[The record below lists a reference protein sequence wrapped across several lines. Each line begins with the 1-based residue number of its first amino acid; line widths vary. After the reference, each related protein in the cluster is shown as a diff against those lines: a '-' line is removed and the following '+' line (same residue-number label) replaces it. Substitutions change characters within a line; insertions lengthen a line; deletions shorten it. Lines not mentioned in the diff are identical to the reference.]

1 MTIYFSYT
9 DRMIS
14 SPTPQLIGEAPA
26 WLAALEHVSRVAP
39 LDRPILVIGERGT
52 GKELIGERL
61 HFLSKRWEGPF
72 VKVNCAALSEELLDS
87 ELFGHERGAFTGA
100 TDRRAGRFELADGG
114 TIFLDEI
121 ATAST
126 RVQEKLLRIIEYG
139 EYQRL
144 GGEKVLTTDVRVT
157 AATNV
162 DLPAM
167 VKAGKFRADL
177 LDRLAFDV
185 ITLPPLRARGQD
197 ASLLAD
203 FFARRIAREMLTDF
217 PGFSPAAIAQIDAAP
232 WPGNVREVRNFAQ
245 RLTHRALSQAPLQP
259 VQFDPSALDP
269 FSSPYRPI
277 APTEV
282 ATGGQAGALR
292 HAGHGSGGVKPNGAP
307 DGLPAPVLGDFN
319 QSVALYEMA
328 LVDAAL
334 AAKEGHQGKAAKALG
349 LSYHQFRG
357 LLKKHGY
364 AKGAGKPGAQDS
376 EEQTPRP
383 PMRSM

>member
-1 MTIYFSYT
+1 MREAS
-9 DRMIS
+9 
-14 SPTPQLIGEAPA
+14 TPQLIGEAPA

-61 HFLSKRWEGPF
+61 HFLSRRWEGPF
-72 VKVNCAALSEELLDS
+72 VRVNCAALSEELLDS

-121 ATAST
+121 ATASS

-144 GGEKVLTTDVRVT
+144 GGEKVLNTDVRVT

-162 DLPAM
+162 DLPAE
-167 VKAGKFRADL
+167 VRAGKFRADL

-203 FFARRIAREMLTDF
+203 FFARRMAREMRIDF
-217 PGFSPAAIAQIDAAP
+217 PGFSPSAIAEIEAAP
-232 WPGNVREVRNFAQ
+232 WPGNVREVRNFAE
-245 RLTHRALSQAPLQP
+245 RLAHRALTEAPEEP
-259 VQFDPSALDP
+259 VQFETDALDP
-269 FSSPYRPI
+269 FASPFRPVAGPVQSSRATPATNLRPGLSQTEDA
-277 APTEV
+277 AP
-282 ATGGQAGALR
+282 AGA
-292 HAGHGSGGVKPNGAP
+292 
-307 DGLPAPVLGDFN
+307 DF
-319 QSVALYEMA
+319 QMSVNLYEMK
-328 LVDAAL
+328 LIDAAL
-334 AAKEGHQGKAAKALG
+334 ADHAGHQGNASKSLG

-357 LLKKHGY
+357 LLKKHSYG
-364 AKGAGKPGAQDS
+364 KKPG
-376 EEQTPRP
+376 
-383 PMRSM
+383 RSKRGEGEAVA

>member
-1 MTIYFSYT
+1 MQTGSI
-9 DRMIS
+9 
-14 SPTPQLIGEAPA
+14 PQLIGEAPA

-39 LDRPILVIGERGT
+39 LERPILVIGERGT

-61 HFLSKRWEGPF
+61 HFLSRRWDGPF

-100 TDRRAGRFELADGG
+100 TERRSGRFELADGG

-121 ATAST
+121 ATASS

-144 GGEKVLTTDVRVT
+144 GGEKVLTSDVRVA

-167 VKAGKFRADL
+167 VEAGKFRADL
-177 LDRLAFDV
+177 LDRLAFEV
-185 ITLPPLRARGQD
+185 ITLPPLRARRQD

-203 FFARRIAREMLTDF
+203 FFGTRMAREMRLDF

-232 WPGNVREVRNFAQ
+232 WPGNVREVRNFSE
-245 RLTHRALSQAPLQP
+245 RLTHRSLTRAPGTP
-259 VQFDPSALDP
+259 IGFDPGVLDP
-269 FSSPYRPI
+269 FASPFRPQAQAVPSNEADLSMVNRASELA
-277 APTEV
+277 AP
-282 ATGGQAGALR
+282 
-292 HAGHGSGGVKPNGAP
+292 
-307 DGLPAPVLGDFN
+307 LPHLGDFN
-319 QSVALYEMA
+319 RSVRLYEMS
-328 LVDAAL
+328 LIDAAL
-334 AAKEGHQGKAAKALG
+334 AKFEGHQGKAARALK

-364 AKGAGKPGAQDS
+364 AKGAGKLSGEGEKPA
-376 EEQTPRP
+376 RP
-383 PMRSM
+383 PIRSM

>member
-1 MTIYFSYT
+1 MDLTKIFSYT
-9 DRMIS
+9 RRVIS
-14 SPTPQLIGEAPA
+14 NPAPQLIGEAPA

-100 TDRRAGRFELADGG
+100 TERRAGRFELADGG

-162 DLPAM
+162 DLPAL
-167 VKAGKFRADL
+167 VEAGKFRADL

-203 FFARRIAREMLTDF
+203 FFARRMAREMRLDF
-217 PGFSPAAIAQIDAAP
+217 PGFAPAAIARIDVAD
-232 WPGNVREVRNFAQ
+232 WPGNVREVRNFAE
-245 RLTHRALSQAPLQP
+245 RLTHRALTLAPDQA
-259 VQFDPSALDP
+259 VQFDSAALDP
-269 FSSPYRPI
+269 FTSPYRPGAKLAGTEAGAGKAIINAPAPEI
-277 APTEV
+277 APPTVE
-282 ATGGQAGALR
+282 
-292 HAGHGSGGVKPNGAP
+292 SGN
-307 DGLPAPVLGDFN
+307 FH
-319 QSVALYEMA
+319 QSVSLYEMA
-328 LVDAAL
+328 LIDAAL
-334 AAKEGHQGKAAKALG
+334 GKYEGHQGKAAKSLK

-364 AKGAGKPGAQDS
+364 TKGAGKPGAGEGEADDAQK
-376 EEQTPRP
+376 PRP
-383 PMRSM
+383 PIRSM